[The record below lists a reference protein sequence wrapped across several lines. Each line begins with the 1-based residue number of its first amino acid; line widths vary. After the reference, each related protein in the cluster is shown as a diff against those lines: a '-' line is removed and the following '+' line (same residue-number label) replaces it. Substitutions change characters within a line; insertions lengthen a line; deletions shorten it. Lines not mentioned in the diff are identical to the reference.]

1 MKEIEQEIDIRRIEI
16 YAPRDIPLIREG
28 DNIAEIIYETL
39 GKKRFFLRD
48 EDIVVVTSKI
58 VSRAEGRLRETSGVK
73 PSEEAILLAQK
84 TGKDPKRIEIAIK
97 SEIKKPLI
105 ARSGLFLTEHRLGFI
120 CTDGGIDSSNTA
132 AGEKGKVVSLL
143 PENPDASARRI
154 REEIQSKTQ
163 KRIAVIIIDTFG
175 RPDRRGSV
183 GMAIGISGINPIYA
197 PSESLDLFG
206 NPRRPEIAVVD
217 EIAAAASSI
226 MGQTNE
232 GLPVAI
238 VRGVRYHPSETATI
252 QDLLYPAEKYI
263 EDAKQIAG
271 NFP

>member
-1 MKEIEQEIDIRRIEI
+1 MKERERGTDIRTIEI
-16 YAPRDIPLIREG
+16 YAPRDIPLIKEG
-28 DNIAEIIYETL
+28 NDIAEIICKTL
-39 GKKRFFLRD
+39 EEKNLSLKDG
-48 EDIVVVTSKI
+48 DIIVVTSKI
-58 VSRAEGRLRETSGVK
+58 VSRAEGRLIETSEIQ

-97 SEIKKPLI
+97 NEVKKPLI
-105 ARSGLFLTEHRLGFI
+105 ARPGLFLTEHRLGFI

-143 PENPDASARRI
+143 PESPDVSAQRI
-154 REEIQSKTQ
+154 REEVQSKTQ

-175 RPDRRGSV
+175 RPDRKGSV

-197 PSESLDLFG
+197 PSENLDLFG

-217 EIAAAASSI
+217 EVAAVASSI

-238 VRGVRYHPSETATI
+238 VRGTRYHPSETATI

-263 EDAKQIAG
+263 EDAKQIAK